1 MALFSKP
8 PSKKPE
14 PLKLEPKSGAPMT
27 ARTPPRSGDRPVS
40 AREVAHDAR
49 GKKGVA
55 EWPGI
60 EPAGEI
66 SVGGASMMEWSTS
79 NSSIEVLQTNP
90 GLCSVL
96 ENAALLFA
104 GGQLEASRTLLEQ
117 GVRTD
122 HDAKTSPL
130 AWLALFDVLQRAND
144 RAAFEQMALQYVV
157 QFERSAPAWEEGLT
171 TTAGPKVIAG
181 GYIPVTGKLTAASA
195 AQIEGMKRAIEKK
208 VPHARLDLASV
219 TGFDDVG
226 ARLLAD
232 ALAYARKHRFALTL
246 QRPEKLEVAVTAVV
260 KRGRDGGEG
269 AWLLSLELLQFAN
282 NHDAFDERS
291 IEYAIAFEQSPPA
304 WEPPPL
310 PEAVTPA
317 GEAPPPDA
325 PLDDKLRIAEDGDAE
340 SLMFSGVLA
349 GSTNAQLASMAEFAQ
364 RKAIVPI
371 DMTAVDRIDFVCAGS
386 LLNAINRIEHQR
398 KAVQIIGASPIIRAL
413 LLLIGISPRH
423 FLKRAT

>member
-14 PLKLEPKSGAPMT
+14 PLKLEPKSGMPMT
-27 ARTPPRSGDRPVS
+27 ARTPPPHSADRPVS

-66 SVGGASMMEWSTS
+66 SVGGASLMEWSPS

-96 ENAALLFA
+96 ENASLLFA

-122 HDAKTSPL
+122 HDAMTSPL

-144 RAAFEQMALQYVV
+144 RAAFERTALQYVV

-195 AQIEGMKRAIEKK
+195 SQIEGMRRSIERK

-219 TGFDDVG
+219 TGFDDAG
-226 ARLLAD
+226 ARLLAE
-232 ALAYARKHRFALTL
+232 ALAYARKHRFTLSL
-246 QRPEKLEVAVTAVV
+246 QRPEKLEVAVTAMV

-291 IEYAIAFEQSPPA
+291 IEYAIAFEQSPPS
-304 WEPPPL
+304 WDPPP
-310 PEAVTPA
+310 AVGARGTDGAGTTTAEPA
-317 GEAPPPDA
+317 PSAAASADM
-325 PLDDKLRIAEDGDAE
+325 LTW
-340 SLMFSGVLA
+340 SGVLSGQA
-349 GSTNAQLASMAEFAQ
+349 SNQLVGLSEY
-364 RKAIVPI
+364 AIKHAVVPI
-371 DMTAVDRIDFVCAGS
+371 DMTAVERIDFVCAGA
-386 LLNAINRIEHQR
+386 LFNAINRIEQQR
-398 KAVQIIGASPIIRAL
+398 KSVQIIGATPIIRAL

-423 FLKRAT
+423 FVKKPQ